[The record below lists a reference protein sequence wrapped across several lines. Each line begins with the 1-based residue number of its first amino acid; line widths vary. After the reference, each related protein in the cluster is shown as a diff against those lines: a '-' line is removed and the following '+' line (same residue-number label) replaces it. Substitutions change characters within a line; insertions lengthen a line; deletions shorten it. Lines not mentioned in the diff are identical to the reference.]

1 MRWAKDLPYYDVYAP
16 RDATRCLRA
25 VEGAMHCGRRGG
37 RRGSRRG
44 GRRGGRRGAGV
55 AAGVARQGAHHEGH
69 LEGHEDPCGRHEG
82 EQRGDETHTWRQER
96 VRLERA
102 TGFHAMPACM
112 CMWACAVHVGM
123 CMWHVLAP
131 KQVKMKARS
140 SFIPSTAS
148 NMEPSCGEG
157 RDVGTGG
164 REAE

>member
-1 MRWAKDLPYYDVYAP
+1 MTYMLH
-16 RDATRCLRA
+16 ATPHVA
-25 VEGAMHCGRRGG
+25 CGRLRV
-37 RRGSRRG
+37 RCIAA
-44 GRRGGRRGAGV
+44 GA
-55 AAGVARQGAHHEGH
+55 AAGVGQAWRQAWRQGAHHEGH

-96 VRLERA
+96 VRLDRA
-102 TGFHAMPACM
+102 TGFHAMPACT
-112 CMWACAVHVGM
+112 CMWACACGHVHVACARG
-123 CMWHVLAP
+123 AP